1 MPPIHSTVTVLL
13 AALCVLSA
21 VPAVAGAQSSTDPTS
36 EFVVSLAA
44 DGDAEVSLTLTYD
57 LTSEAAHTA
66 FERLRENGTARQ
78 QFADEYATSLDRVAK
93 RTGERVGREMH
104 VEAPAVTLTTTDGV
118 GVVELSAVWRG
129 LATVDGERLVIAE
142 PFGGEFAPDRR
153 FVVRA
158 PAGYAF
164 TSVEPDATAHEASR
178 VEWAPGV
185 SLDGFRVVAS
195 PDAVAAPTTA
205 DSARTDATTDV
216 PETDPGTSSAD
227 GAGFGVVVGILAV
240 GLAVGLA
247 ARRRR

>member
-104 VEAPAVTLTTTDGV
+104 V
-118 GVVELSAVWRG
+118 WRG

-205 DSARTDATTDV
+205 DRARTDATTDV